1 MLTRA
6 FEGKVNRLFFD
17 SKENKKLEER
27 HEFGREKGKVPK
39 EIFTASANMAERPSP
54 SPSPTPVLDTFLEA
68 IVYTPSP
75 YSGEEVFR
83 HVKCSDIAPE
93 SAEHFLACLRN
104 LTVVDRLKE
113 VSLKYRDAGEGS
125 IRSFVFARI
134 GLGEC
139 TAGTN
144 FVKIKVE

>member
-17 SKENKKLEER
+17 SKENEKLEER

-54 SPSPTPVLDTFLEA
+54 SPVLDTFLEA